1 MHMRKSEFSFKAEF
15 AVTVIL
21 LIFAA
26 CSKNNNPEPSPVI
39 TSFYPTFGLVGS
51 SVAIYGDQ
59 FIPTVPPEKGVGP
72 FTNTSIVAFNG
83 TVAEAEYVY
92 QDSIGKQHIYPTKVP
107 AGATSG
113 KITVTANGKTVSS
126 LDDFIVCVPIYL
138 PNVEVTSVPASG
150 AWGRDAAVDSEGS
163 LYVTHTDPDNRIV
176 RITPDG
182 NAHTL
187 WTPSVWG
194 ETPMGIVVDA
204 NKNVFATI
212 YSSYILK
219 ISADGKATILA
230 GSAESGDV
238 DGQGASA
245 RFNLSFGIAVDNDGN
260 VYVADTFNHK
270 IRKISPDGIVSTL
283 AGSTSGYK
291 DGAGTNAQ
299 FEGPMDVATDGE
311 GNVYVSDGFR
321 IRKITSDG
329 QVSTVAGSTPGYL
342 DGTTANARF
351 GQLVGI
357 AIDTAG
363 NLYVCDVDNTYLR
376 YLVVRRIASDG
387 TVVTVAGST
396 SGHLDGPGSVAKFDR
411 ITGISMI
418 SNGTF
423 YIAQSDDGPIRKIVV
438 H

>member
-1 MHMRKSEFSFKAEF
+1 MKISEFSFKAEF
-15 AVTVIL
+15 SLTVIL

-26 CSKNNNPEPSPVI
+26 CSKNDNPEPSPVI
-39 TSFYPTFGLVGS
+39 RSFYPTFGLVGS

-150 AWGRDAAVDSEGS
+150 AWGHDVAIDSEGS
-163 LYVTHTDPDNRIV
+163 LYVTQDNRIV

-182 NAHTL
+182 NLHIL
-187 WTPSVWG
+187 WSSSVWG
-194 ETPMGIVVDA
+194 EMPLGIVVDA
-204 NKNVFATI
+204 NGNVFATI

-245 RFNLSFGIAVDNDGN
+245 RFNFPFGIDVDNDGN
-260 VYVADTFNHK
+260 VYVADLFSYK
-270 IRKISPDGIVSTL
+270 IRKITPDGIVSTL

-291 DGAGTNAQ
+291 DGTGTNAQ
-299 FEGPMDVATDGE
+299 FGSPWDVATDGE
-311 GNVYVSDGFR
+311 GNVYVTDGVR

-351 GQLVGI
+351 GQLEGI

-363 NLYVCDVDNTYLR
+363 NLYVCDVDNTMLR
-376 YLVVRRIASDG
+376 YLVVRRIAPDG
-387 TVVTVAGST
+387 YVVTVAGST
-396 SGHLDGPGSVAKFDR
+396 SGQLDGPGSVAKFDR
-411 ITGISMI
+411 VTGISMI

-423 YIAQSDDGPIRKIVV
+423 YIAQSDDGPIRKIVIN
-438 H
+438 

>member
-1 MHMRKSEFSFKAEF
+1 LKSGFLSDYEDKIVNLDMTCIFDSNYIFKSIVKKSDFSFKSEFSL
-15 AVTVIL
+15 TVIL
-21 LIFAA
+21 LIFFA
-26 CSKNNNPEPSPVI
+26 CSKKDNPESLPVI
-39 TSFYPTFGLVGS
+39 RSFYPTFGLVGS
-51 SVAIYGDQ
+51 SVTIYGDQ

-92 QDSIGKQHIYPTKVP
+92 QDSIGKQYIYPAKVP

-150 AWGRDAAVDSEGS
+150 AWGHDVAIDSEGS

-182 NAHTL
+182 
-187 WTPSVWG
+187 
-194 ETPMGIVVDA
+194 
-204 NKNVFATI
+204 
-212 YSSYILK
+212 
-219 ISADGKATILA
+219 
-230 GSAESGDV
+230 
-238 DGQGASA
+238 
-245 RFNLSFGIAVDNDGN
+245 
-260 VYVADTFNHK
+260 
-270 IRKISPDGIVSTL
+270 IVSTL
-283 AGSTSGYK
+283 AGSTDGFK
-291 DGAGTNAQ
+291 DGIGTNAQ
-299 FEGPMDVATDGE
+299 FGAPWDVATDGE
-311 GNVYVSDGFR
+311 GNVYVTDGVR

-351 GQLVGI
+351 GQLEGI

-363 NLYVCDVDNTYLR
+363 NLYVCDVDNTMLR
-376 YLVVRRIASDG
+376 YLVVRRIAPDG

-411 ITGISMI
+411 VTGISMI

>member
-1 MHMRKSEFSFKAEF
+1 MKKSEFSFKAEF
-15 AVTVIL
+15 SITVIL

-26 CSKNNNPEPSPVI
+26 CSKNDNPEPLPVI
-39 TSFYPTFGLVGS
+39 RSFYPTFGLVGS

-59 FIPTVPPEKGVGP
+59 FIPTVPPEKGFGP
-72 FTNTSIVAFNG
+72 FANTSIIAFNG

-92 QDSIGKQHIYPTKVP
+92 QDSIGKQYIYPAKVP

-150 AWGRDAAVDSEGS
+150 AWGNDVAIDSEGS
-163 LYVTHTDPDNRIV
+163 LYVTQDNRIV

-187 WTPSVWG
+187 WSSVWG
-194 ETPMGIVVDA
+194 DIPLGIVVDA

-245 RFNLSFGIAVDNDGN
+245 RFNLSYGIAVDNDGN

-270 IRKISPDGIVSTL
+270 IRKITPDGTVSTL

-291 DGAGTNAQ
+291 DGTGTKAQ
-299 FEGPMDVATDGE
+299 FGSPWDVATDGE
-311 GNVYVSDGFR
+311 GNVYVADGVR

-351 GQLVGI
+351 GQLIGI

-363 NLYVCDVDNTYLR
+363 NLYVCDADNNMLT
-376 YLVVRRIASDG
+376 YLVVRRIAPDG
-387 TVVTVAGST
+387 TVVTVTGST
-396 SGHLDGPGSVAKFDR
+396 AGRTAGQLDGPGSVAKFNR
-411 ITGISMI
+411 VTGISTI

-423 YIAQSDDGPIRKIVV
+423 YIAQSDDGPIRKIVI

>member
-1 MHMRKSEFSFKAEF
+1 MKKSDFSFNAGF
-15 AVTVIL
+15 FVTVIL

-26 CSKNNNPEPSPVI
+26 CSKNDNPEPSLVI
-39 TSFYPTFGLVGS
+39 RSFYPTFGLVGS

-113 KITVTANGKTVSS
+113 KITVTANGKTVST

-150 AWGRDAAVDSEGS
+150 AWGHDVAIDSEGS
-163 LYVTHTDPDNRIV
+163 LYVTHIPGEIV

-187 WTPSVWG
+187 WTPAVWG
-194 ETPMGIVVDA
+194 ETPLGIAVDA
-204 NKNVFATI
+204 KGNVFATI

-219 ISADGKATILA
+219 ISADGEATILA
-230 GSAESGDV
+230 GSDESGDV

-245 RFNLSFGIAVDNDGN
+245 RFNFPFGIAVDNDGN

-270 IRKISPDGIVSTL
+270 IRKITPDGTVSTL

-311 GNVYVSDGFR
+311 GNVYVPDGVR

-351 GQLVGI
+351 GQLEGI

-363 NLYVCDVDNTYLR
+363 NIYVCDVDNNNLR
-376 YLVVRRIASDG
+376 YLVVRRIALDG

-396 SGHLDGPGSVAKFDR
+396 SGNLDGPGSVAKFER
-411 ITGISMI
+411 VTGISMI

-423 YIAQSDDGPIRKIVV
+423 YIAQSDDGPIRKIVIN
-438 H
+438 